1 MSELRVT
8 PANIPLS
15 LYAHFP
21 WCVSKCPYCDFN
33 SHPLP
38 DVLPEDAYLDALLRD
53 LEHETELAG
62 GRRITS
68 VFMGGGTPS
77 LFSPA
82 SMSRLLTRIDQLI
95 GLEGNAEITMEAN
108 PGAVEHGDFAG
119 YRAAGINRLSLGVQ
133 SFDNTQLRRLGR
145 VHDAAAATD
154 AFAEA
159 RRAGFT
165 NINLDLMYA
174 LPEQSVTGALADL
187 ETALALEPEHLSH
200 YHLTMEPGTLFGKR
214 PPAHLPDDE
223 VSWQMLEVCQARLAA
238 AGFEHYEISAYARPG
253 RRCAHNLNYWSY
265 GDYLGIGAGAHGKVS
280 CADGRLLRYAKH
292 AKPARFQLAMNPAAR
307 RNSSLVMSTEID
319 PTNAGF
325 EFMLNNLRLLDGF
338 TIADFTCRTGA
349 DIAHID
355 GVLDQ
360 AVSKGLLLREPE
372 GVCRPTEMGLRF
384 LDDLQA
390 LFLP

>member
-1 MSELRVT
+1 MTDLSVM
-8 PANIPLS
+8 PATIPLA

-38 DVLPEDAYLDALLRD
+38 DVLPEAAYLDALLHD
-53 LEHETELAG
+53 LRHEVELAG

-82 SMSRLLTRIDQLI
+82 SMARLLTEIDQLV

-108 PGAVEHGDFAG
+108 PGAIEHGDFAG

-133 SFDNTQLRRLGR
+133 SFDNAQLKRLGR
-145 VHDAAAATD
+145 VHNATAAVD

-159 RRAGFT
+159 RRAGFD

-174 LPEQSVTGALADL
+174 LPEQSVAGALADL
-187 ETALALEPEHLSH
+187 NAALALEPEHLSH
-200 YHLTMEPGTLFGKR
+200 YHLTMEAGTPFGKR

-223 VSWQMLEVCQARLAA
+223 ASWQMLEACQARLVE
-238 AGFEHYEISAYARPG
+238 AGFERYEISAYARPG
-253 RRCAHNLNYWSY
+253 GRCAHNLNYWGY

-280 CADGRLLRYAKH
+280 LADGRLLRYAKH
-292 AKPARFQLAMNPAAR
+292 AKPARFQLAATPNALR
-307 RNSSLVMSTEID
+307 GSSLVMSAEID
-319 PTNAGF
+319 QANAAF
-325 EFMLNNLRLLDGF
+325 EFMLNNLRLLNGF
-338 TIADFTCRTGA
+338 TIADFAARTGS
-349 DIAHID
+349 DITQIQSA
-355 GVLDQ
+355 LDQ
-360 AVSKGLLLREPE
+360 AVTKKLLVVEPE
-372 GVCRPTEMGLRF
+372 GVCRPTEMGILF